1 MVGADTKCLIDHLLG
16 QRMRKEGNLV
26 SAFRLRLAE
35 NSKIKEGHLLA
46 LLCGELA
53 DVRLDKVFFLSMSW
67 AVHSATKPQENT
79 ASLVRDG

>member
-16 QRMRKEGNLV
+16 AAHEKKREIWFPPSDCGWLK
-26 SAFRLRLAE
+26 

-53 DVRLDKVFFLSMSW
+53 DVRLDKVFFFC
-67 AVHSATKPQENT
+67 
-79 ASLVRDG
+79 R